1 MLIKNRNK
9 KYFIDLFDQEKHL
22 SIYFDR
28 EDQKINYKLNYFKK
42 SLNSSLKEAIIKASK
57 TNSLARTKIINHYKN
72 NQGSL
77 TTINGCFIA
86 AKTDRTSKAKISLS
100 ETAQALVKRMPIDQL
115 MIGFLRG
122 FVRMGVTYTH
132 TNKMLGFKSCLAGS
146 PLTSVLG
153 LSVIH
158 IQGEF
163 NYG

>member
-28 EDQKINYKLNYFKK
+28 EDQKIKYKLNYFKK
-42 SLNSSLKEAIIKASK
+42 SLNSSLKRTIIKALK
-57 TNSLARTKIINHYKN
+57 INSLTHLRLSTTKKITPDAN
-72 NQGSL
+72 NSND
-77 TTINGCFIA
+77 TYCA
-86 AKTDRTSKAKISLS
+86 EDHSTSNNMMSLS
-100 ETAQALVKRMPIDQL
+100 ENTQALVKRMPIDQL

-122 FVRMGVTYTH
+122 FVRMGVTYTY

-153 LSVIH
+153 LLAIH
-158 IQGEF
+158 IQGELK
-163 NYG
+163 NG